1 MGWVERGVGGRRE
14 GKRKPRRKGGMRN
27 EPSLLRRPFVFFFLF
42 FFFRSRAWERPFLY
56 TRRTRSLPARRTQPQ
71 GRAMFIMTLEP
82 LSSVRAARPSE
93 PGARVEDSVRTAG
106 HGATAHG
113 LLCFVSCSPVGRQDL
128 FLGLGHRLALG
139 ARGQAPLLGALH
151 VVAGH
156 AGGGKGEGERERR
169 EREGDEQGRVGWSES
184 ERVREQRG
192 AFSRESPNP
201 GACRPQSAPRSRS
214 CRTPGTP
221 CATVHWAG

>member
-1 MGWVERGVGGRRE
+1 M
-14 GKRKPRRKGGMRN
+14 N
-27 EPSLLRRPFVFFFLF
+27 EPPLSFFVDLT
-42 FFFRSRAWERPFLY
+42 FRLFLY
-56 TRRTRSLPARRTQPQ
+56 TRRTRSLPARRTQATGQ
-71 GRAMFIMTLEP
+71 GNVQDPGPPLLRARGAP
-82 LSSVRAARPSE
+82 LRAWRARGGLSAHGRPAL
-93 PGARVEDSVRTAG
+93 GG
-106 HGATAHG
+106 GGATHG
-113 LLCFVSCSPVGRQDL
+113 LLCFVSSSPVGRQDL

-214 CRTPGTP
+214 CKTPGTA
-221 CATVHWAG
+221 CATVHWAGQASPAGERGGGGAVRRTTRG

>member
-1 MGWVERGVGGRRE
+1 M
-14 GKRKPRRKGGMRN
+14 N
-27 EPSLLRRPFVFFFLF
+27 EPPLSFFVDLTFRLFLPFSFGHAPGNAHFFTLGARA
-42 FFFRSRAWERPFLY
+42 RSPHDAPK
-56 TRRTRSLPARRTQPQ
+56 PQ
-71 GRAMFIMTLEP
+71 GRAMFRTLDP
-82 LSSVRAARPSE
+82 LSSVRVARPSE
-93 PGARVEDSVRTAG
+93 PGARVEDSGARPASARRTA
-106 HGATAHG
+106 THG
-113 LLCFVSCSPVGRQDL
+113 LLCFVSSSPVGRQDL

-214 CRTPGTP
+214 CKTPGTL
-221 CATVHWAG
+221 CATVHWAGQASPAVERGGGGAVRRTTRG